1 MGILCWS
8 LVRETPR
15 WRPLLLLF
23 WLLLPLLSL
32 RPSPRLMLIPT
43 FSMVDMVGM
52 DLDTLDTLV
61 TMDWGTAIME
71 SARLKQSP
79 TCMVDIMDSVKL
91 SPRLM
96 LMLICTEDTMDM
108 VLDTVDI
115 MD

>member
-71 SARLKQSP
+71 SA
-79 TCMVDIMDSVKL
+79 SVKQ

-115 MD
+115 MDMV

>member
-79 TCMVDIMDSVKL
+79 TCMVDI
-91 SPRLM
+91 
-96 LMLICTEDTMDM
+96 TDT
-108 VLDTVDI
+108 VLDMGDI
-115 MD
+115 LGTMA